1 MGQKIHPY
9 GLRLGIITDW
19 KSRWYSEK
27 DYALLVNEDNR
38 IRKYLLGELTRGAV
52 SRIDIERLGDR
63 KVQIDIHTG
72 RPGVVIGRGGSEA
85 DRLRA
90 GLEELSGRQVKFN
103 VIEVANPELDATLL
117 ARSVADQLEGRVA
130 FRRAMKRAVSTAL
143 KAGAEGV
150 RIQASGRL
158 GGSDM
163 GRREWYLEGRVPLHT
178 LRADVDYGTAV
189 ARTSV
194 GAVGIKCWVYKGD
207 ILTSGGLRSDKISA
221 EARLAAGGPAQR
233 RRSAR
238 SRAETAAGDTVG
250 GKRLIEAGGGKRTV
264 EAGGGK
270 RLIEAGGG
278 KRKATAADA
287 AAEFAAAREEAEE
300 VDQGIVAE
308 SVESPEPGVEG
319 PESGVEGPESR
330 VESQE
335 PGVESPESGVESP
348 ESGVESPE
356 SGVESPDAEEV
367 VATESLLETSPGEDA
382 VTSEASAEEAADMV
396 EASAEEAADMVEASA
411 EEAANMAPEEVVAT
425 ESLLETSPGED
436 AVTSEAPAEEARD
449 TAHEEDASPGM
460 WRVTDG
466 GEPPAEFTIKGKG
479 SSKLYHRSDSSMYG
493 RTKADVWFKT
503 EEDAVAAGFKIAKTH
518 PKSRESTVESQEQED
533 TPDSGLSTQDSSDSD
548 SEGGAG

>member
-27 DYALLVNEDNR
+27 DYALWVNEDNR

-90 GLEELSGRQVKFN
+90 GLEKLSGRQVKFN

-238 SRAETAAGDTVG
+238 SRAETAAGDKVG

-300 VDQGIVAE
+300 VVEEIVEEGAE
-308 SVESPEPGVEG
+308 S
-319 PESGVEGPESR
+319 
-330 VESQE
+330 
-335 PGVESPESGVESP
+335 VESPESGVESP

-356 SGVESPDAEEV
+356 SRVESPEPEDTAPQDA
-367 VATESLLETSPGEDA
+367 
-382 VTSEASAEEAADMV
+382 
-396 EASAEEAADMVEASA
+396 
-411 EEAANMAPEEVVAT
+411 APEGSWT
-425 ESLLETSPGED
+425 GD
-436 AVTSEAPAEEARD
+436 
-449 TAHEEDASPGM
+449 
-460 WRVTDG
+460 
-466 GEPPAEFTIKGKG
+466 GEPPEGFTIKGKD

-503 EEDAVAAGFKIAKTH
+503 EEDAVAAGFKMAKTH
-518 PKSRESTVESQEQED
+518 PKKAASDQLPVTSPDEEAADSTTDKTRADAEETGNSQLATGNSQSAEQGEAD
-533 TPDSGLSTQDSSDSD
+533 DSGGKS
-548 SEGGAG
+548 